1 MRWPLHR
8 TAVDRPRIRRSL
20 SPPVG
25 LVARQTTTT
34 SRGEDDNFVGLGGG
48 ADKPGA
54 DGTPSNRMVDKADEG
69 AKEKTE
75 ERRSGVVREDEERRL
90 AAARAGSVRHDERRA
105 MRERGGRR
113 RTQ

>member
-1 MRWPLHR
+1 
-8 TAVDRPRIRRSL
+8 
-20 SPPVG
+20 
-25 LVARQTTTT
+25 
-34 SRGEDDNFVGLGGG
+34 
-48 ADKPGA
+48 
-54 DGTPSNRMVDKADEG
+54 MVDKADEG